1 MDDYT
6 FYRNNKKYNVVSDE
20 DKNRIRMI
28 DNIIRGNDFDD
39 EKPYR
44 ILSLFRTASE

>member
-6 FYRNNKKYNVVSDE
+6 FYRNNKKYNIVSDE

-28 DNIIRGNDFDD
+28 HNIIHGDDFDD

-44 ILSLFRTASE
+44 ILSIFRKASE

>member
-6 FYRNNKKYNVVSDE
+6 FYRNNKKYNVVTDE

-28 DNIIRGNDFDD
+28 YKIIHGDDFDD

-44 ILSLFRTASE
+44 ILALFRPASD

>member
-28 DNIIRGNDFDD
+28 DNIIHGDDFDD

-44 ILSLFRTASE
+44 ILAIFRTASE

>member
-20 DKNRIRMI
+20 DKNLIRMI
-28 DNIIRGNDFDD
+28 DKIIRGQDYDE

-44 ILSLFRTASE
+44 ILAIFRTASE

>member
-20 DKNRIRMI
+20 DRNRIRMI
-28 DNIIRGNDFDD
+28 HNIIHGDDFDD

-44 ILSLFRTASE
+44 ILAIFRTASE